1 MAVSVFFFLRLIA
14 SKADW
19 FEPFSKRSIMGS
31 WKKNGYATAR
41 FELATARFAGRS
53 PASDYIVSL
62 SPREWQLKTSP
73 RSNSK
78 LITSIIGARV
88 DISQCSKQTPL
99 QSRINKQTKTNNNK
113 VHEEGGGVESF
124 HRHTAVVVVVPTFVV
139 FVIENVNKHFQSLL
153 RGARTK
159 TKTNKPLGV
168 LAGVGANKLCSYS
181 GEGTNR
187 FQIIPNFEALFVHLP
202 AGEIFLFV
210 DLATLNYLIFNEL
223 WFSMHYFCSG
233 FHN

>member
-1 MAVSVFFFLRLIA
+1 M
-14 SKADW
+14 
-19 FEPFSKRSIMGS
+19 
-31 WKKNGYATAR
+31 
-41 FELATARFAGRS
+41 
-53 PASDYIVSL
+53 
-62 SPREWQLKTSP
+62 
-73 RSNSK
+73 
-78 LITSIIGARV
+78 
-88 DISQCSKQTPL
+88 
-99 QSRINKQTKTNNNK
+99 
-113 VHEEGGGVESF
+113 HEEGGGVESF

-233 FHN
+233 FHNKHWLLKSKDFSLILLLLGLNFLPVFFFRSFSFSSSKRGTHQKRTKISRFNICSYFIHFSCSPKNRVDTQNTHTNFFPSTF